1 MISKKDE
8 VSASIKLVLS
18 KVLPIFIII
27 LISGGANDL
36 EAYINNKIIY
46 YAENKGSV
54 VPCYSELVNSKYVY
68 SGASNIY
75 EEKIGENKIINRTML
90 LGNKK
95 NIPKV
100 VTQGILNIITRSV
113 NAYEINIGGEK
124 FGYVNSEEN
133 ANNVIPL
140 VTNKYI
146 ESLNIEKE
154 DVISANVDCKIDLK
168 EANVGIDE
176 IKTQEEISEDIYDT
190 SITQS
195 SLLNIDIKVRKT
207 NEEEINSETTVIID
221 DSMYLG
227 EIQEVVGESGKKLVH
242 KEVTYSNGEIV
253 ETNVL
258 KEDII
263 IQPKNTVIYK
273 GSRNPYNDG
282 IAFLSMPTRG
292 GFTTS
297 NFGARWESFHKGIDI
312 AGNSGDDVM
321 AAINGEVI
329 YAQYNNGG
337 YGNLIIL
344 KHEDEMTTYYA
355 HLNNI
360 YVSVG
365 DKVYK
370 DDKIG
375 AVGSTGFSTGP
386 HLHFEL
392 RVNDNPVNP
401 ANYIVS

>member
-1 MISKKDE
+1 MISKNDG
-8 VSASIKLVLS
+8 VSASIKLALS
-18 KVLPIFIII
+18 KVLPLFIII

-46 YAENKGSV
+46 YAENNGIV
-54 VPCYSELVNSKYVY
+54 IQGYSELIDAVSTDSETSKVHEENI
-68 SGASNIY
+68 SNI
-75 EEKIGENKIINRTML
+75 EIQNKTML
-90 LGNKK
+90 LGSEK
-95 NIPKV
+95 NINKG
-100 VTQGILNIITRSV
+100 VTKSILNTLTRSV
-113 NAYEINIGGEK
+113 NAYEVNIDGEN
-124 FGYVNSEEN
+124 FGYVNSEDK
-133 ANNVIPL
+133 ANSVLPL

-168 EANVGIDE
+168 EAKVGIDE
-176 IKTQEEISEDIYDT
+176 IKTKEEISEEIYDT
-190 SITQS
+190 SITQGD
-195 SLLNIDIKVRKT
+195 LLNIEIKVRET
-207 NEEEINSETTVIID
+207 NEEEISAGTTVIDD

-227 EIQEVVGESGKKLVH
+227 QIQEVEGESGKKLVH
-242 KEVTYSNGEIV
+242 KEVTYNNGEVI

-263 IQPKNTVIYK
+263 AQPKNTVIHK

-282 IAFLSMPTRG
+282 IAFLNRPTRG

-297 NFGARWESFHKGIDI
+297 DFGARWESFHKGIDI
-312 AGNSGDDVM
+312 AGNIGDDVM
-321 AAINGEVI
+321 AAIDGEVI

-337 YGNLIIL
+337 YGNLIML
-344 KHEDEMTTYYA
+344 KHEDEMVTYYA

-365 DKVYK
+365 DKVEK
-370 DDKIG
+370 GEKIG
-375 AVGSTGFSTGP
+375 AVGNTGFSTGP